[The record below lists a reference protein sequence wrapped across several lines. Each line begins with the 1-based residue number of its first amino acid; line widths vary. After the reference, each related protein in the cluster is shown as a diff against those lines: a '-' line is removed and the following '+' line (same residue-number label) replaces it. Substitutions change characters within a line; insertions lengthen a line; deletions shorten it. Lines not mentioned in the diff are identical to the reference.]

1 MNGQYRMTTRVEMN
15 SRQRWIVSREDGRL
29 RPTQSASV
37 IDFRGSFARN
47 GQMLA
52 GSGALVFEGEV
63 LEGLRL
69 N

>member
-1 MNGQYRMTTRVEMN
+1 MNGQYRMTARVEMN
-15 SRQRWIVSREDGRL
+15 NRQRWIVGREDGRM
-29 RPTQSASV
+29 RPTQAASV

-63 LEGLRL
+63 LDGLRL